1 VVHDDDAVAREA
13 DVELEPVAA
22 EAKAVV
28 EGLDR
33 VLGRKRAAAAMR
45 EHQRPQRRKER
56 VAHRFGVY
64 PRRRAPLLIESVN
77 GGH

>member
-1 VVHDDDAVAREA
+1 MVDDDDGVAREV
-13 DVELEPVAA
+13 DVELEAVGA
-22 EAKAVV
+22 EGRRVV
-28 EGLDR
+28 EGGHR
-33 VLGRKRAAAAMR
+33 VLARERAAAAMR